1 MYRRCS
7 GVTAHRLAAAAI
19 AVAAALTMSGC
30 SPGVDYSPLLPAG
43 HDLPPPRADTT
54 LDPLQVQQATEDLI
68 SERNHLTAEAQTP
81 PPAAANARPAVTPVA
96 VRAAGTS
103 QSAASGAAAA
113 PQSNETK

>member
-1 MYRRCS
+1 
-7 GVTAHRLAAAAI
+7 
-19 AVAAALTMSGC
+19 MSGC

-68 SERNHLTAEAQTP
+68 TERNHLSAEAQ
-81 PPAAANARPAVTPVA
+81 PPAPAGSTGGKAPVATKARPAVTPVA
-96 VRAAGTS
+96 ARASGNG
-103 QSAASGAAAA
+103 QSAAPGAAAP